1 MKNLDE
7 SRKNLDEIDSQ
18 IVHLLEKRMEIS
30 KEIGILK
37 LNNNLKTED
46 SGREDQVIKNL
57 ENKIAPEFKTSIKP
71 IYGEIF
77 KESKKIISRVKN
89 ENFKFGLIG
98 ESLSHS
104 KSKEIHQLFGRYDY
118 NLKNL
123 KQNEV
128 EDFFEKK
135 NFRGI
140 NVTLPYKELS
150 IKYLDQV
157 DPLAREIGAV
167 NTIVNKDGE
176 LFGYNT
182 DYLGFD
188 YSLKYFGL
196 DLKDKK
202 ILILGSGGASKM
214 LQKLVADRGAKR
226 LVVISRRGEN
236 NYENL
241 GKFNDFNLIIN
252 ASPVGMFPNNME
264 CKVDLKIFKNLE
276 AVIDLIY
283 NPLKTKLILDGK
295 KLGIKTMNGLLM
307 LVAQAFFAAELFLDE
322 KLDESLIEKIYF
334 KIKSDMEN
342 IALVGMP
349 SCGKTTMGRLLS
361 EKLNR
366 VYFDTDKLIEER
378 EGKIPEIFEK
388 KGEKYFRDLETKV
401 LEEVSKKT
409 GVIIATGGGTP
420 LREINRDLLLQN
432 SLVIYLDRDLK
443 NLETEGRPLSK
454 NLETLEKMYGERNKI
469 YQDIS
474 QIKIKVIEGK
484 EKTLE
489 KILEEIKN
497 YENFSN

>member
-18 IVHLLEKRMEIS
+18 IVHLLERRMEIS

-57 ENKIAPEFKTSIKP
+57 ENKIAPEFKDAIKP

-104 KSKEIHQLFGRYDY
+104 KSKEIHQTFGKYDY

-140 NVTLPYKELS
+140 NVTIPYKELS

-157 DPLAREIGAV
+157 DSLAREIGAV

-188 YSLKYFGL
+188 YSLKYFDL

-214 LQKLVADRGAKR
+214 VQKLVAERGAKR

-236 NYENL
+236 NYDNIE
-241 GKFNDFNLIIN
+241 KFNDFNIIIN
-252 ASPVGMFPNNME
+252 ASPVGMYPNNME

-283 NPLKTKLILDGK
+283 NPLKTKLILDGE

-307 LVAQAFFAAELFLDE
+307 LVSQAFFAAELFLDE
-322 KLDESLIEKIYF
+322 QLDESLIEKIYF
-334 KIKSDMEN
+334 KIKSDIEN

-349 SCGKTTMGRLLS
+349 SCGKTTMARLLS

-366 VYFDTDKLIEER
+366 DYFDTDKLIQER

-401 LEEVSKKT
+401 LEELSKKT
-409 GVIIATGGGTP
+409 GIIIATGGGTP

-432 SLVIYLDRDLK
+432 SLVIYLDRDIK

-454 NLETLEKMYGERNKI
+454 NLETLEKMYGERNKN

-474 QIKIKVIEGK
+474 HIKIKVIEDE

>member
-77 KESKKIISRVKN
+77 KESKKIISRVKD

-104 KSKEIHQLFGRYDY
+104 KSKEIHQLFERYDY

-128 EDFFEKK
+128 EGFFEKK
-135 NFRGI
+135 NFMGI
-140 NVTLPYKELS
+140 NVTIPYKELS

-188 YSLKYFGL
+188 YSLKYFDL

-226 LVVISRRGEN
+226 VLVISRRGEN

-241 GKFNDFNLIIN
+241 EEFSDFNLIIN
-252 ASPVGMFPNNME
+252 ASPVGMYPNNME

-349 SCGKTTMGRLLS
+349 SCGKTTMARLLS
-361 EKLNR
+361 EKLKR
-366 VYFDTDKLIEER
+366 DYFDTDKLIEER
-378 EGKIPEIFEK
+378 EGKIPEIFEN

-401 LEEVSKKT
+401 LEELSKKT
-409 GVIIATGGGTP
+409 GIIIATGGGTP

-432 SLVIYLDRDLK
+432 ALVIYLDRDIK

-474 QIKIKVIEGK
+474 HIKIKVIEDE

>member
-18 IVHLLEKRMEIS
+18 VVHLLERRMKIS

-57 ENKIAPEFKTSIKP
+57 ENKIAPEFKSSIKP

-77 KESKKIISRVKN
+77 RESKKIISRVKD

-104 KSKEIHQLFGRYDY
+104 KSKEIHQLFERYDY

-123 KQNEV
+123 KPSEV
-128 EDFFEKK
+128 EGFFEKK

-140 NVTLPYKELS
+140 NVTIPYKELS
-150 IKYLDQV
+150 IKYLDQA

-188 YSLKYFGL
+188 YSLKYFDL

-214 LQKLVADRGAKR
+214 VQKLVAERGAKR

-241 GKFNDFNLIIN
+241 GKFNDFNVIIN
-252 ASPVGMFPNNME
+252 ASPVGMYPNNME

-283 NPLKTKLILDGK
+283 NPLNTKLILDGK

-322 KLDESLIEKIYF
+322 QLDESLIEKIYF

-349 SCGKTTMGRLLS
+349 SCGKTTMARLLS

-366 VYFDTDKLIEER
+366 DYFDTDKLIQER
-378 EGKIPEIFEK
+378 EGKIPEIFEN
-388 KGEKYFRDLETKV
+388 KGEKYFRDFETKV

-409 GVIIATGGGTP
+409 GIIIATGGGTP

-432 SLVIYLDRDLK
+432 SLVIYLDRDIK

-474 QIKIKVIEGK
+474 HIKIKVIEDK
-484 EKTLE
+484 ERTLE
-489 KILEEIKN
+489 KILEEIKKL
-497 YENFSN
+497 

>member
-77 KESKKIISRVKN
+77 KESKKIISRVKD

-104 KSKEIHQLFGRYDY
+104 KSKEIHQLFERYDY

-123 KQNEV
+123 KPSEV
-128 EDFFEKK
+128 EGFFEKK

-140 NVTLPYKELS
+140 NVTIPYKELS

-167 NTIVNKDGE
+167 NTIVNKGGE

-188 YSLKYFGL
+188 YSLKYYGL

-241 GKFNDFNLIIN
+241 EKFSDFNLIIN
-252 ASPVGMFPNNME
+252 ASPVGMYPNNME

-322 KLDESLIEKIYF
+322 QLDESLIEKIYF

-349 SCGKTTMGRLLS
+349 SCGKTTMARLLS

-366 VYFDTDKLIEER
+366 DYFDTDKLIEER

-401 LEEVSKKT
+401 LEELSKKT
-409 GVIIATGGGTP
+409 GIIIATGGGTP

-432 SLVIYLDRDLK
+432 SLVIYLDRDIK

-474 QIKIKVIEGK
+474 HIKIKVIEDE